1 MKHTASGCAFTRHVC
16 ERLSVGEGTAESL
29 DNNTSN
35 HFLLLHPDTSF
46 FFCFYAQRPT
56 SSHVHFTDECRNCVF
71 TGSISPE
78 GFPKLKEVILLFPH
92 LTLQHPVFYTHT
104 HPHTFIS
111 PLLVSLSLSYN
122 LAPGTSC
129 LFEWNFLVFFLLPFQ
144 AACH

>member
-1 MKHTASGCAFTRHVC
+1 M
-16 ERLSVGEGTAESL
+16 GEGAAESL

-46 FFCFYAQRPT
+46 FNAQCPT
-56 SSHVHFTDECRNCVF
+56 SSHARFTDDCRNCVF

-78 GFPKLKEVILLFPH
+78 GFPKLKEVIPLFPH
-92 LTLQHPVFYTHT
+92 LTFQHPVFYTHT
-104 HPHTFIS
+104 RPHTFIS

-129 LFEWNFLVFFLLPFQ
+129 LFEWNFLVFFFSSSFSSCVSLMNK
-144 AACH
+144 